1 MRLLNYQ
8 AEINKI
14 IEFIR
19 VFTRQNGFTKLI
31 IGLSGG
37 IDSSLSATLAVK
49 AIGKE
54 NVYGVMLPYKGSSPE
69 SLNDAKALAKWLDI
83 QTEVIEITSFAD
95 PYFDIYEPDADK
107 LRRGNWMARSRMCVL
122 YDLSS
127 KYKALV
133 VGTGNRTELEVGYCT
148 QYGDAACAFEPIG
161 NLYKT
166 EVWEMSRILG
176 VPEQIINKA
185 PTADLWESQTDEEEL
200 GIPYKTLDEILF
212 RLYNL
217 GTNIDSIVEDGFKE
231 EDIKKVLR
239 LYKLSAFKRR
249 MPPSPEC

>member
-1 MRLLNYQ
+1 MRQLNYQ
-8 AEINKI
+8 AEIDKLV
-14 IEFIR
+14 EYIR
-19 VFTRQNGFTKLI
+19 TFTEANGFEKLI

-54 NVYGVMLPYKGSSPE
+54 NVYGVMLPYKDSSSH
-69 SLNDAKALAKWLDI
+69 SLDDARTLAKWLDI
-83 QTEVIEITSFAD
+83 QSEVIEITSFAD
-95 PYFDIYEPDADK
+95 PYFQIFEQDADK

-127 KYKALV
+127 KYRALV

-148 QYGDAACAFEPIG
+148 QYGDSACAFEPIG

-176 VPEQIINKA
+176 IPEQIINKA
-185 PTADLWESQTDEEEL
+185 PTADLWDAQTDEDEL
-200 GIPYKTLDEILF
+200 GISYSTLDEILY

-217 GTNIDSIVEDGFKE
+217 EMKAENIVAEGFKD
-231 EDIKKVLR
+231 EDVKKVMK
-239 LYKLSAFKRR
+239 LYRISAFKRR
-249 MPPSPEC
+249 MPPTPE